1 LVTQA
6 GLSNGRLVGAAAEFK
21 FNSGARPQLGC
32 NLNESE
38 EQRYVDMKKKMKV
51 AI

>member
-6 GLSNGRLVGAAAEFK
+6 GLSNGRLVVAASEFK
-21 FNSGARPQLGC
+21 FNAGVRPQLGS